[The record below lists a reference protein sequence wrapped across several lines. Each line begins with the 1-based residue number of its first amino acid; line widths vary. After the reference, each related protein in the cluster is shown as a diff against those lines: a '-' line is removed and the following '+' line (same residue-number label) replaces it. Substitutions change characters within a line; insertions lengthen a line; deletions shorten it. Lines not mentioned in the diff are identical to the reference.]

1 MDQREQCR
9 LSSARAQSSRRRR
22 NEQGPDHEADSGGG
36 FVKEVPA
43 WGFASSGDC
52 QKWVSL
58 GGLRDI
64 MLWRGHSLQRSEVE
78 YRGQRLHWQLDEAK
92 FRTYS

>member
-1 MDQREQCR
+1 M
-9 LSSARAQSSRRRR
+9 SSARAESSRRRR
-22 NEQGPDHEADSGGG
+22 DEQGPDHEADSGGG
-36 FVKEVPA
+36 FVKEAPA
-43 WGFASSGDC
+43 WGFASSGDG

-78 YRGQRLHWQLDEAK
+78 YRGQRPDWHSDEAK
-92 FRTYS
+92 FRTRS

>member
-9 LSSARAQSSRRRR
+9 LSSARAQISRRR

-36 FVKEVPA
+36 FVKEAPA

-64 MLWRGHSLQRSEVE
+64 MLWRGRSPLEI
-78 YRGQRLHWQLDEAK
+78 RG
-92 FRTYS
+92 